1 MHESSGHV
9 MYTSC
14 PYDSPLSRLEPEPNA
29 KTKLKH
35 LKQGIQQLNNWNKIV
50 NPAPSGH
57 DRWHHVE
64 TLTWPWQVMETRTN
78 FQMSLNHVATP
89 CPNKGS
95 TNWQCRGPD
104 QWKSRPSW
112 CKDMPHYVKSWWQH
126 PEIHQVASGKKKSIK
141 WQLTKMKQFP
151 RVPTSI
157 TPQASAQQPPH
168 QTVNPTHNKSKETH
182 TDQLK
187 EWMNPRPKPPNSMA
201 HDPSCNWKLMCCV
214 VLKCQLKIANWK
226 NGCSEPNGRALLTT
240 GN

>member
-50 NPAPSGH
+50 NPAP
-57 DRWHHVE
+57 
-64 TLTWPWQVMETRTN
+64 QVMTADTMWRHWLGLGRSWKQEPTFKCHSIMLQLHALIR
-78 FQMSLNHVATP
+78 
-89 CPNKGS
+89 S

-201 HDPSCNWKLMCCV
+201 HDPSCNWKLMCFV
-214 VLKCQLKIANWK
+214 VLKCQLKIAIWK